1 MPKDMRVPHKLGVG
15 GLRLSLIVTELGVPT
30 VCGVAWGLALL
41 KGESLS
47 PNSFLGPASAEGP
60 LKVSQDYIPD

>member
-41 KGESLS
+41 KGEPLS
-47 PNSFLGPASAEGP
+47 PQFLFGSC
-60 LKVSQDYIPD
+60 LS